1 MSANGC
7 RLGFVTTSKVMG
19 ERGRPSRERLL
30 SMRQTN
36 FKQETFQKIKNCV
49 SQGNDFMS
57 PMQKGMTSAFT
68 IGLMESNK
76 QRAREATSL
85 GV

>member
-1 MSANGC
+1 M
-7 RLGFVTTSKVMG
+7 LGFVTTSKVVG
-19 ERGRPSRERLL
+19 ERGHPSRGRLL

-49 SQGNDFMS
+49 SQGNDFIS

-68 IGLMESNK
+68 IELMDS
-76 QRAREATSL
+76 
-85 GV
+85 

>member
-1 MSANGC
+1 
-7 RLGFVTTSKVMG
+7 
-19 ERGRPSRERLL
+19 
-30 SMRQTN
+30 MRQIN

-49 SQGNDFMS
+49 SQGNDFIP
-57 PMQKGMTSAFT
+57 PMQKSMTSAFT

>member
-1 MSANGC
+1 M
-7 RLGFVTTSKVMG
+7 
-19 ERGRPSRERLL
+19 RP
-30 SMRQTN
+30 TN
-36 FKQETFQKIKNCV
+36 FNQETFQKIKNCV
-49 SQGNDFMS
+49 SQGNDFIS
-57 PMQKGMTSAFT
+57 PKKKSMTSAFT